1 MTIKTD
7 RLDGFKVS
15 DFYRLKDEFN
25 LHPAY
30 QRDNNVWTKRQKTL
44 FIDSIINGY
53 SIPSIYIESVPR
65 PGTKRREH
73 WSVLDGQQRLTT
85 ILEFADDKFK
95 LSDDFIFFADRSIK
109 VNGMTLSEI
118 RNTYPLIA
126 RKFDT
131 FIIPTIVVEAETTD
145 EIEEMFE
152 RLNSSTSLNAAEA
165 RNAIGGPMR
174 DLSNELATHEFFERK
189 CPIKNFRYKYRELAT
204 KLITIELQLKH
215 KGTLQDLKAD
225 TLKKVFQRSKEGI
238 EPYTDTNLSEAI
250 QAARSTLNKMT
261 ECFDDG
267 DRLLGSI
274 GSLVV
279 YYLCFREADYD
290 YSRDTIE
297 NFEILRKDQRRIDN
311 EDVFITDTPESV
323 YLRKY
328 NERVQSSNDGVP
340 LTQRSLI
347 LKAYLLDPNGPWA
360 RDLDFE

>member
-53 SIPSIYIESVPR
+53 LIPSIYIESVPH
-65 PGTKRREH
+65 PGTKRRKH
-73 WSVLDGQQRLTT
+73 WSVLDGQQRLTA
-85 ILEFADDKFK
+85 ILEFADNKLK
-95 LSDDFIFFADRSIK
+95 LSNDFVFFADRSIK
-109 VNGMTLSEI
+109 LVGMTLSEI

-131 FIIPTIVVEAETTD
+131 FLIPTIIVEAETTD

-204 KLITIELQLKH
+204 KFITIELQLKY
-215 KGTLQDLKAD
+215 KGTLQDLKAG
-225 TLKKVFQRSKEGI
+225 TLKKVFQQSKERK
-238 EPYTDTNLSEAI
+238 EPYTATNLSEAI
-250 QAARSTLNKMT
+250 EAAHSTLDKMT

-267 DRLLGSI
+267 DPLLGSI

-279 YYLCFREADYD
+279 YYLCFREGDHD
-290 YSRDTIE
+290 YSRDAIE
-297 NFEILRKDQRRIDN
+297 SFELLRKQQRLIDH
-311 EDVFITDTPESV
+311 EDILTTDTPQSV

-328 NERVQSSNDGVP
+328 NEYVQSSNDGGP

-347 LKAYLLDPNGPWA
+347 LKAYLLNPNGPWE
-360 RDLDFE
+360 RDLNLE

>member
-7 RLDGFKVS
+7 RLNGFKVS
-15 DFYRLKDEFN
+15 DFYYLKDEFN

-30 QRDNNVWTKRQKTL
+30 QRDNNAWTKRQKTL

-53 SIPSIYIESVPR
+53 LIPSIYIESVPR
-65 PGTKRREH
+65 HGTRQREH
-73 WSVLDGQQRLTT
+73 WSVLDGQQRLTA

-109 VNGMTLSEI
+109 IEGMTLSEI
-118 RNTYPLIA
+118 RNKYPLIA

-131 FIIPTIVVEAETTD
+131 FIIPTIVVKAETTD

-152 RLNSSTSLNAAEA
+152 RLNSSTSLNAAEV

-174 DLSNELATHEFFERK
+174 DLSNELATHDFFERK

-204 KLITIELQLKH
+204 KLITIELQLKF
-215 KGTLQDLKAD
+215 KGALQDLKAD
-225 TLKKVFQRSKEGI
+225 TLKKVFQRSKEGKV
-238 EPYTDTNLSEAI
+238 PYTETNLSEAM
-250 QAARSTLNKMT
+250 QAAQSTLDKMT
-261 ECFDDG
+261 ECFDEG

-279 YYLCFREADYD
+279 YYLCFRDAHHN
-290 YSRDTIE
+290 YSRDSIE
-297 NFEILRKDQRRIDN
+297 DFENLRKEQRRIDN
-311 EDVFITDTPESV
+311 EDVLTTDTPESA
-323 YLRKY
+323 YFRKY
-328 NERVQSSNDGVP
+328 NARVQSSNDGVP

-347 LKAYLLDPNGPWA
+347 LKAYLLDPNGSWA

>member
-1 MTIKTD
+1 MTIKTT
-7 RLDGFKVS
+7 RLDAFKVS
-15 DFYRLKDEFN
+15 DFYRLKNQFE
-25 LHPAY
+25 LHPDY
-30 QRDNNVWTKRQKTL
+30 QRDNNVWTKKQKTL

-53 SIPSIYIESVPR
+53 LIPSIYIESIPR
-65 PGTKRREH
+65 SGSSNKER

-85 ILEFADDKFK
+85 ILEFSDDDLK
-95 LSDDFIFFADRSIK
+95 LSEDFIYFSDRSIK
-109 VNGMTLSEI
+109 AEGMRLSEL

-131 FIIPTIVVEAETTD
+131 FIIPTIMVEADSTD

-152 RLNSSTSLNAAEA
+152 RLNSSTSLNAAEV

-204 KLITIELQLKH
+204 KLITIELQLKY
-215 KGTLQDLKAD
+215 KGALQDLKAD
-225 TLKKVFQRSKEGI
+225 TLKKVFQQSKKGI
-238 EPYTDTNLSEAI
+238 EPYTETNLREAL
-250 QAARSTLNKMT
+250 QAAQSVLNEMT
-261 ECFDDG
+261 DCFDDR

-279 YYLCFREADYD
+279 YYLCFRGPDCN
-290 YSRDTIE
+290 YSRDIIE
-297 NFEILRKDQRRIDN
+297 DFEILRKEQRRIDN
-311 EDVFITDTPESV
+311 EDVLTTDTLASA

-328 NERVQSSNDGVP
+328 NARVQSSNDGIP

-347 LKAYLLDPNGPWA
+347 LKAYLADPNGAWA
-360 RDLDFE
+360 DDLDFE

>member
-1 MTIKTD
+1 MTIKID

-15 DFYRLKDEFN
+15 DFYRLKDDFN

-30 QRDNNVWTKRQKTL
+30 QRDGNVWTNRQKKL
-44 FIDSIINGY
+44 FVDSIINGY
-53 SIPSIYIESVPR
+53 LIPSIYIESVPR
-65 PGTKRREH
+65 RGTKRREH
-73 WSVLDGQQRLTT
+73 WSVLDGQQRLTA

-109 VNGMTLSEI
+109 ADGMTLSELRSI
-118 RNTYPLIA
+118 YPTIA

-131 FIIPTIVVEAETTD
+131 FIIPTIIVEAETTD

-152 RLNSSTSLNAAEA
+152 RLNSSTSLNAAEV

-174 DLSNELATHEFFERK
+174 DLSNELATHEFFESK

-215 KGTLQDLKAD
+215 SGTLQNLKAD
-225 TLKKVFQRSKEGI
+225 TLKKVFQRSKAST
-238 EPYTDTNLSEAI
+238 EPYTGNNLREALRNA
-250 QAARSTLNKMT
+250 QSVLDKMT
-261 ECFDDG
+261 HCFDDG
-267 DRLLGSI
+267 DPLLGSI

-279 YYLCFREADYD
+279 YYLCFRDSD
-290 YSRDTIE
+290 GNYSRDRIE
-297 NFEILRKDQRRIDN
+297 DFENLRKEQRRIDN
-311 EDVFITDTPESV
+311 EDVLTTDTPEST

-328 NERVQSSNDGVP
+328 NARVQSSNDGIP

-347 LKAYLLDPNGPWA
+347 LKAYLSDPKGAWA
-360 RDLDFE
+360 DSLDFE

>member
-1 MTIKTD
+1 MTIKTE
-7 RLDGFKVS
+7 RLEGLKIS
-15 DFYRLKDEFN
+15 DFIRLKDEFK
-25 LHPAY
+25 LHPDY
-30 QRDNNVWTKRQKTL
+30 QRDNNVWSIRQKKL

-53 SIPSIYIESVPR
+53 LIPSIYIESTPR
-65 PGTKRREH
+65 QGSGRQER

-109 VNGMTLSEI
+109 VDGMTLSEI

-152 RLNSSTSLNAAEA
+152 RLNSSTSLNAAET

-174 DLSNELATHEFFERK
+174 GLSNELATHEFFELK

-204 KLITIELQLKH
+204 KFITIELQLKH

-225 TLKKVFQRSKEGI
+225 TLKKVFQQSKEGK
-238 EPYTDTNLSEAI
+238 EPYTDTNLSEAR
-250 QAARSTLNKMT
+250 QAAHSTLNRMT

-279 YYLCFREADYD
+279 YYLCFRDADHD
-290 YSRDTIE
+290 YSRGAIE
-297 NFEILRKDQRRIDN
+297 SFEILRKEQRLIDK
-311 EDVFITDTPESV
+311 EDVLTTDTPQSI

-347 LKAYLLDPNGPWA
+347 LKAYLSDPSGPWA
-360 RDLDFE
+360 RDLDLE

>member
-1 MTIKTD
+1 MTIKTN

-15 DFYRLKDEFN
+15 DFYRLRDGFE
-25 LHPAY
+25 LHPDY

-53 SIPSIYIESVPR
+53 LIPSIYIESTPR
-65 PGTKRREH
+65 SGSSKKER

-85 ILEFADDKFK
+85 ILEFSDDNLK
-95 LSDDFIFFADRSIK
+95 LSEDFIYFADRSIK
-109 VNGMTLSEI
+109 AEGMRLSEL
-118 RNTYPLIA
+118 RNAYPLIA

-131 FIIPTIVVEAETTD
+131 FIIPTIMVDADSTD

-152 RLNSSTSLNAAEA
+152 RLNSSTSLNAAEV

-174 DLSNELATHEFFERK
+174 DLSNELAAHEFFESR

-215 KGTLQDLKAD
+215 KDTLQDLKAD
-225 TLKKVFQRSKEGI
+225 TLKKVFQQSKKGI
-238 EPYTDTNLSEAI
+238 EPYTETNLREAL
-250 QAARSTLNKMT
+250 QAAQSVLNKMT
-261 ECFDDG
+261 DCFDNG

-279 YYLCFREADYD
+279 YYLCFRDSD
-290 YSRDTIE
+290 RNYSRDAIE
-297 NFEILRKDQRRIDN
+297 DFENLRKEQRRIDN
-311 EDVFITDTPESV
+311 EDVLATDTRESA

-328 NERVQSSNDGVP
+328 NARVQSSNDGIP

-347 LKAYLLDPNGPWA
+347 LKAYLSDPTGAWA
-360 RDLDFE
+360 DDLDFE

>member
-7 RLDGFKVS
+7 RFDGFKVS
-15 DFYRLKDEFN
+15 DFYLRKDEFN
-25 LHPAY
+25 LHPVY
-30 QRDNNVWTKRQKTL
+30 RRDNNAWTNRQKTL

-53 SIPSIYIESVPR
+53 LIPSIYIESVPR
-65 PGTKRREH
+65 PGIERREH
-73 WSVLDGQQRLTT
+73 WSVLDGQQRLTA

-204 KLITIELQLKH
+204 KFITIELQLKH
-215 KGTLQDLKAD
+215 KGTLQNLKAD
-225 TLKKVFQRSKEGI
+225 TLKKVFKLSKEGKK
-238 EPYTDTNLSEAI
+238 PYTATNLSEAKE
-250 QAARSTLNKMT
+250 AARSTLDKMT
-261 ECFDDG
+261 KCFDDG
-267 DRLLGSI
+267 DRLLGPI

-279 YYLCFREADYD
+279 YYLCFREADCD
-290 YSRDTIE
+290 YSRDAIE
-297 NFEILRKDQRRIDN
+297 SFESIRKKQRLIDN
-311 EDVFITDTPESV
+311 EDVVTTDTPESV

-328 NERVQSSNDGVP
+328 NDRVQSSNDGIP

-360 RDLDFE
+360 HNLDLE

>member
-7 RLDGFKVS
+7 RFDGFKVS
-15 DFYRLKDEFN
+15 DFYLRKDEFN
-25 LHPAY
+25 LHPVH
-30 QRDNNVWTKRQKTL
+30 QRDNNAWTNRQKTL

-53 SIPSIYIESVPR
+53 LIPSIYIESVPR
-65 PGTKRREH
+65 PGIERREH
-73 WSVLDGQQRLTT
+73 WSVLDGQQRLTA

-131 FIIPTIVVEAETTD
+131 FIISTIVVEAETTD

-204 KLITIELQLKH
+204 KFITIELQLKH
-215 KGTLQDLKAD
+215 KGTLQNLKAD
-225 TLKKVFQRSKEGI
+225 TLKKVFKLSKEGKK
-238 EPYTDTNLSEAI
+238 PYTATNLSEAKE
-250 QAARSTLNKMT
+250 AARSTLDKMT
-261 ECFDDG
+261 KCFDDG
-267 DRLLGSI
+267 DRLLGPI

-279 YYLCFREADYD
+279 YYLCFREADCD
-290 YSRDTIE
+290 YSRDAIE
-297 NFEILRKDQRRIDN
+297 SFESIRKKQRLIDN
-311 EDVFITDTPESV
+311 EDVVTTDTPESV

-328 NERVQSSNDGVP
+328 NDRVQSSNDGIP

-360 RDLDFE
+360 HNLDLE

>member
-30 QRDNNVWTKRQKTL
+30 QRDNNAWTKRQKTL

-53 SIPSIYIESVPR
+53 LIPSIYIESIPR

-73 WSVLDGQQRLTT
+73 WSVLDGQQRLTA
-85 ILEFADDKFK
+85 ILEFADDELK

-109 VNGMTLSEI
+109 IDGMTLSEI
-118 RNTYPLIA
+118 RNRYPQIA

-152 RLNSSTSLNAAEA
+152 RLNSSTSLNAAEV

-174 DLSNELATHEFFERK
+174 DLSNELATHEFFECK

-225 TLKKVFQRSKEGI
+225 TLKKVFKLSKEGK
-238 EPYTDTNLSEAI
+238 EPYTATNLSEAI
-250 QAARSTLNKMT
+250 QAAHSTLNKMT

-279 YYLCFREADYD
+279 YYLCFREADRD

-297 NFEILRKDQRRIDN
+297 RFEILRKEQRRIDN
-311 EDVFITDTPESV
+311 EDVLAIDTPESA
-323 YLRKY
+323 YFRKY
-328 NERVQSSNDGVP
+328 NARVQSSNDGVP

-347 LKAYLLDPNGPWA
+347 LKAYLQDPDGPWA

>member
-7 RLDGFKVS
+7 RLNGFKVS
-15 DFYRLKDEFN
+15 DFYYLKDEFN

-30 QRDNNVWTKRQKTL
+30 QRDNNAWTKRQKTL

-53 SIPSIYIESVPR
+53 LIPSIYIESVPR
-65 PGTKRREH
+65 RGTNRREH
-73 WSVLDGQQRLTT
+73 WSVLDGQQRLTA
-85 ILEFADDKFK
+85 ILEFADDKFR

-109 VNGMTLSEI
+109 AEGMTLSEI
-118 RNTYPLIA
+118 RNVYPLIA

-152 RLNSSTSLNAAEA
+152 RLNSSTSLNAAEV

-204 KLITIELQLKH
+204 KLITIELQLKF

-225 TLKKVFQRSKEGI
+225 TLKKVFQQSKERK
-238 EPYTDTNLSEAI
+238 EPYTETNLSEAI
-250 QAARSTLNKMT
+250 RAAQSTLDIMT

-279 YYLCFREADYD
+279 YYLCFRQAHHD
-290 YSRDTIE
+290 YSREAIE
-297 NFEILRKDQRRIDN
+297 NFEILRKEQRRIDN
-311 EDVFITDTPESV
+311 EDVLPTDTPESI

-328 NERVQSSNDGVP
+328 NARVQSSNDGVP